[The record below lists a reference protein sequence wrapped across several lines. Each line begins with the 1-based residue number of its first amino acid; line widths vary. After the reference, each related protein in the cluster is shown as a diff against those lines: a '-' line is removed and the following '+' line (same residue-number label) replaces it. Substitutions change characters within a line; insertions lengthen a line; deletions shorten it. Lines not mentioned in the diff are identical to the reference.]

1 MVNKEEIREMCK
13 KLNLYHLAKIKSF
26 DLDFVDKEE
35 FLKYLLEY
43 EIKER
48 AKSTNLKK
56 KKASHMPLVD
66 EKYKFTGIDKWNL
79 DDLKSLGFMKD
90 EGNLIIEG
98 KCGKGKTTL
107 AVILGNAAIE
117 KGNRV
122 YYLKQEDLLTCLK
135 EKESNPKQNNVFNKL
150 KDADL
155 IVIDEMMYLPIS
167 IEDVV
172 ILYKGIMYL
181 NDARSIIFIT
191 NRRLSEWKD
200 MVEDKHTMETFVSRI
215 SNGSRIMVFK

>member
-1 MVNKEEIREMCK
+1 MANKQELRELCK

-35 FLKYLLEY
+35 YLKYLLEY

-48 AKSTNLKK
+48 TKSSNVKK
-56 KKASHMPLVD
+56 KKASHMPAVD

-79 DDLKSLGFMKD
+79 DDLKSLSFMKD

-122 YYLKQEDLLTCLK
+122 YYLKQEFC
-135 EKESNPKQNNVFNKL
+135 
-150 KDADL
+150 
-155 IVIDEMMYLPIS
+155 S
-167 IEDVV
+167 I
-172 ILYKGIMYL
+172 
-181 NDARSIIFIT
+181 N
-191 NRRLSEWKD
+191 
-200 MVEDKHTMETFVSRI
+200 
-215 SNGSRIMVFK
+215 